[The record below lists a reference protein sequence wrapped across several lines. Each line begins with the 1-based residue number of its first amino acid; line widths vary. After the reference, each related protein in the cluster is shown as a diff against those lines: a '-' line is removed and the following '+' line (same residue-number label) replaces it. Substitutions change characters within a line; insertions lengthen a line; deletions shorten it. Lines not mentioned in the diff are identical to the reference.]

1 MKKQY
6 ESPLT
11 ETLEM
16 ELVDMLAE
24 SLTISEEETSTVDSR
39 DMEGLMYFDE

>member
-39 DMEGLMYFDE
+39 DMEVLMYFDE

>member
-39 DMEGLMYFDE
+39 DMESLMYFDE

>member
-24 SLTISEEETSTVDSR
+24 SLTISEEETSTGDSR
-39 DMEGLMYFDE
+39 DMEVLMYFDE